1 MHGRI
6 QDAYKEMEQIRR
18 RNESL
23 EEKLDRALQE
33 VHLVREEKQRLSQ
46 ALQAHNKEECRHE
59 VILHE
64 LRQECFLLKT
74 VVVTAADSVRQAL
87 KVNVN
92 KSTTVHAT
100 PIVPLK

>member
-74 VVVTAADSVRQAL
+74 VVATAADSVRQAL
-87 KVNVN
+87 KVSVN
-92 KSTTVHAT
+92 KSTTVHAS
-100 PIVPLK
+100 PIVSLN